1 MNKLD
6 KNPYFEF
13 NKEKDMVKL
22 KVQPSAVDAE
32 EAILG
37 SILLNNTLLPT
48 VEAWIR
54 HDDAFYSSANKKI
67 WKCMKKLYRQSE
79 PIDIILLSAQLK
91 DDFDN
96 QLNAY
101 YLSGL
106 PDLVAAPSGVE
117 HWCRIVWQRYLQREA
132 VKSAHKLY
140 DTSLDD
146 SMDVTE
152 ILHEH
157 ERTIEELK
165 AITPAQKTET
175 SDIIDYTV
183 TALKSETNII
193 NFGIEQLDES
203 AGGMTRQ
210 EVTVV
215 GGRPGH
221 GKTTLVLNIARRLI
235 EQGYKVCMFNRE
247 MSNIEMFKKI
257 IVMEHE
263 ELSYARIRKSTD
275 LNGELATI
283 ELSLDK
289 MKEKYKNL
297 IMYDDIRTLAEAM
310 KELGKEKPDVVID
323 DYIQLIRLDKVKSDR
338 RFELEEIMLD
348 YKWLCKKLNCAAI
361 LVSQLNREI
370 ERRLDGKPKL
380 SDFAESGVIEQ
391 TAESAF
397 FVYYAYAVNDED
409 EDPYETEIIC
419 QKSRYGQLGSYVMG
433 FNGDKCR
440 MYFSRAEAVKVA
452 AKHLKA
458 ATS

>member
-1 MNKLD
+1 MA
-6 KNPYFEF
+6 
-13 NKEKDMVKL
+13 KL

-37 SILLNNTLLPT
+37 CIILDNTKFPT
-48 VEAWIR
+48 VESWIR
-54 HDDAFYSSANKKI
+54 DDEAFYLEANKKI
-67 WKCMKKLYRQSE
+67 WKCMKKLFRQNE
-79 PIDIILLSAQLK
+79 PIDIIVLSAKLK
-91 DDFDN
+91 DEFDN
-96 QLNAY
+96 NLNAY
-101 YLSGL
+101 YLTGL
-106 PDLVAAPSGVE
+106 PDLVATPSNVE
-117 HWCRIVWQRYLQREA
+117 HWCKIVWQRFLQREA
-132 VKSAHKLY
+132 VKSAHRLY

-146 SMDVTE
+146 TKDVGE

-165 AITPAQKTET
+165 SIAPAQKVET
-175 SDIIDYTV
+175 SDIIDETI
-183 TALKSETNII
+183 TALKSESNII

-203 AGGMTRQ
+203 AGGMTRK

-235 EQGYKVCMFNRE
+235 EQGYKVCLFNRE
-247 MSNIEMFKKI
+247 MSNVEMFKKI
-257 IVMEHE
+257 LVMEHE
-263 ELSYARIRKSTD
+263 ELSYAKIRKSDD

-283 ELSLDK
+283 ELNLEELK
-289 MKEKYKNL
+289 KKYENL
-297 IMYDDIRTLAEAM
+297 IMYDDIRTLADAM
-310 KELGKEKPDVVID
+310 KELGREKPDVVID
-323 DYIQLIRLDKVKSDR
+323 DYIQLIQLDEAKSDR

-348 YKWLCKKLNCAAI
+348 YKWLCKKLNCSAI

-370 ERRLDGKPKL
+370 EKRLDGKPKL

-397 FVYYAYAVNDED
+397 FIYYAYAVNDEE
-409 EDPYETEIIC
+409 EDQYETELIC
-419 QKSRYGQLGSYVMG
+419 QKSRFGQLGSYVMG

>member
-1 MNKLD
+1 MNQPVKHL
-6 KNPYFEF
+6 YFDAV
-13 NKEKDMVKL
+13 KEKYMAKL
-22 KVQPSAVDAE
+22 TVQPNAVDAE

-37 SILLNNTLLPT
+37 SILLDNTRFPT

-54 HDDAFYSSANKKI
+54 NDEAFYSSANKKI
-67 WKCMKKLYRQSE
+67 WKCMKKLYKANE
-79 PIDIILLSAQLK
+79 PIDIIILSAKLK
-91 DDFDN
+91 DEFDN

-106 PDLVAAPSGVE
+106 PELVATPSNVE
-117 HWCRIVWQRYLQREA
+117 HWCKIVWHRYLQREA

-146 SMDVTE
+146 TGDISE

-165 AITPAQKTET
+165 SITPAQKVDT
-175 SDIIDYTV
+175 SDIIDETIL
-183 TALKSETNII
+183 ALKSETNII

-203 AGGMTRQ
+203 ASGMTRK

-235 EQGYKVCMFNRE
+235 EQGYKVCLFNRE

-257 IVMEHE
+257 IVMEND
-263 ELSYARIRKSTD
+263 ELSYSRIRKSKD
-275 LNGELATI
+275 LNGEFAMI
-283 ELSLDK
+283 ELNLDK
-289 MKEKYKNL
+289 LKEKYKNL
-297 IMYDDIRTLAEAM
+297 IMYDDIRTLADAM
-310 KELGKEKPDVVID
+310 KELGRERPDVVID
-323 DYIQLIRLDKVKSDR
+323 DYIQLIQLDKAKSDR

-348 YKWLCKKLNCAAI
+348 YKWLCKKLNCSAI

-370 ERRLDGKPKL
+370 EKRLDGKPKL

-397 FVYYAYAVNDED
+397 FIYYAYAINDED
-409 EDPYETEIIC
+409 EDPYETELIC
-419 QKSRYGQLGSYVMG
+419 QKSRFGQLGSYVMG